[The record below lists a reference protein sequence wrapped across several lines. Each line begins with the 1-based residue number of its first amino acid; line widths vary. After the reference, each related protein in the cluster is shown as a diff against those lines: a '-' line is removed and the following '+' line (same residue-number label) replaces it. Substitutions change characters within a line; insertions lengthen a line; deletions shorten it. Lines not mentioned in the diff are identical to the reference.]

1 MKQTAALILDFHTPK
16 RIEQTG
22 FWFGPKNPETA
33 IVMVHGLGGSALSG
47 IEKALARHL
56 VDNSTGVLLFNN
68 RGYGVINKV
77 YKDAPKTKKGYKR
90 FYAGAAHEVFT
101 DCPDDIQGA
110 INAAKKMGATRVFLA
125 GHSTGCQKSIY
136 WAKKAAKK
144 RSAVDGIILLAPISD
159 YSFALKV
166 NTGELEKTTRIAKKM
181 VAAGKKHDLLPQS
194 VWPRTEDA
202 QRFLSLYTP
211 DSQEEIFTY
220 AQPKKIPRVLRSIE
234 IPILA
239 VFAQHDEFLD
249 RPADALA
256 NWFTRQI
263 YSGEAVVIR
272 NTMHSFQKKEKEVAQ
287 LMVRFMKERYN

>member
-1 MKQTAALILDFHTPK
+1 
-16 RIEQTG
+16 
-22 FWFGPKNPETA
+22 
-33 IVMVHGLGGSALSG
+33 
-47 IEKALARHL
+47 
-56 VDNSTGVLLFNN
+56 VLLFNN
-68 RGYGVINKV
+68 RGFGVINKV
-77 YKDAPKTKKGYKR
+77 YKDAPRTKKGYKR

-101 DCPDDIQGA
+101 ECPDDIQGA
-110 INAAKKMGATRVFLA
+110 INAAKKMGARRIFLA

-136 WAKKAAKK
+136 WAKKIGKGA
-144 RSAVDGIILLAPISD
+144 DGIILLAPISD

-166 NTGELEKTTRIAKKM
+166 NTGELEKATRIAKELVHK
-181 VAAGKKHDLLPQS
+181 GKKHQLLPQD

-211 DSQEEIFTY
+211 DSAEEIFTY

-239 VFAQHDEFLD
+239 VFAEHDEFLD
-249 RPADALA
+249 RPADDLA
-256 NWFTRQI
+256 EWFTHQM
-263 YSGEAVVIR
+263 YTGESVVIR